1 LSKPVRVALR
11 SRSRPEPE
19 ADTLSRRVGI
29 IINGATGGLARHQHL
44 AALLALRAEGGLVLS
59 NGDRL
64 VPELMLVGRNDER
77 LRTVAAQINAERW
90 TTDLDGALS
99 DQEHDVF
106 FDAAATAGRF
116 SVVRRAIRSGK
127 HVYCEK
133 PVASTLQEAT
143 ELVCAA
149 RDAGVKNGTVQDKI
163 FLPGFR
169 KLKMLRD
176 SGFFGRVLEV
186 RLEFGRWIF
195 DGEQQRAQRPSWNYR
210 KADGG
215 GLILD
220 MFPHWRYM
228 IEHFAGKITA
238 VNCTCRTHIARRRDE
253 GGRPYAV
260 DVEDSAFAHMELE
273 GGAIATVN
281 SSWCTR
287 IRRDDIIV
295 AQIDG
300 TRGSAVATPHDCW
313 TQSDVNTPSPVISVG
328 SRQPQDFY
336 AQWLAVPD
344 NSEVTN
350 SYRAGWELFLR
361 HVADDEPFA
370 FTLLEGA
377 KGVQLAE
384 LSYRANAERRWID
397 VPALNVGAP
406 ATH

>member
-1 LSKPVRVALR
+1 
-11 SRSRPEPE
+11 
-19 ADTLSRRVGI
+19 LSRRIGI

-44 AALLALRAEGGLVLS
+44 AALLALRAEGGLVLAD
-59 NGDRL
+59 GDRL
-64 VPELMLVGRNDER
+64 MPELTLVGRNEDR
-77 LRTVAAQINAERW
+77 LAAVAAQIDAARW

-99 DQEHDVF
+99 DPANDVF

-116 SVVRRAIRSGK
+116 AVVRNAIRAGK

-133 PVASTLQEAT
+133 PVAGTLQDAM
-143 ELVCAA
+143 ELVRAA
-149 RDAGVKNGTVQDKI
+149 QAAGVKSGTVQDKI

-169 KLKMLRD
+169 KLRMLRD
-176 SGFFGRVLEV
+176 ASFFGRILEV

-195 DGEQQRAQRPSWNYR
+195 DGEHQRAQRPSWNYR

-228 IEHFAGKITA
+228 IEHLAGAITA

-260 DVEDSAFAHMELE
+260 DVEDSAFAHVELE
-273 GGAIATVN
+273 GGAIASVN

-287 IRRDDIIV
+287 VRRDDIIV
-295 AQIDG
+295 VQVDG
-300 TRGSAVATPHDCW
+300 ARGSAVATAHDCW
-313 TQSDVNTPSPVISVG
+313 TQSDVNTPSPTISVEA
-328 SRQPQDFY
+328 RQPQNFY
-336 AQWLAVPD
+336 QQWLAVPD
-344 NSEVTN
+344 NSAVTN

-361 HVADDEPFA
+361 HVADDEPFP

-384 LSYRANAERRWID
+384 LSYRANAERRWVN
-397 VPALNVGAP
+397 VPALNVDGP
-406 ATH
+406 AMQ